1 MTANTK
7 YCLKP
12 ATRDSYLDLVTAFAL
27 ASIQSDEHL
36 HEAQKVIGRL
46 LAKAKLDKGEEL
58 YLDALSDLVA
68 SYEDEHHAIEPASDA
83 DMLAHLMN
91 AKGVTQVELSRATLI
106 PKSTVS
112 EVLAGKKR
120 LSRQLIRKLAAY
132 FDVHP
137 SVLAANY

>member
-1 MTANTK
+1 MIANTK
-7 YCLKP
+7 YRLKP
-12 ATRDSYLDLVTAFAL
+12 ATRDSYLELVTAFAL

-36 HEAQKVIGRL
+36 REAQKVIDRL
-46 LAKAKLDKGEEL
+46 LAKGKLDKGVEL

-91 AKGVTQVELSRATLI
+91 AKGVTQVQLSRATLI

-120 LSRQLIRKLAAY
+120 LSRQLIRKLAAF
-132 FDVHP
+132 FDVDP